1 LSRNR
6 LIRLEKTESGFNYM
20 RTKSAS
26 EEIKEV
32 FGPEGILARQLPG
45 YEFRSG
51 QLQLAEAVMRSLAE
65 PQASV
70 SPGLLA
76 AEAGTGIGKTLA
88 YLVPASL
95 SGRRV
100 IVSTGTLNL
109 QDQILEK
116 EIPFIKKHIVA
127 DLTALCVKGRQN
139 YLCLYRWHQVAAAP
153 QKKFFGLGG
162 ELAAIGDWLAKT
174 ATGDRAE
181 LAWLADDS
189 PLWGAISSTASQCL
203 GGDCPDWSVC
213 FITRL
218 RREAARC
225 RLLIVNHHL
234 FFSDLALRRFGNA
247 EVLPRY
253 EAVIFDEA
261 HHIEEIATRYFGISV
276 SHYQMIDLARD
287 IEALAETELAE
298 RSRDKTLQ
306 LARALATE
314 ADRLAMLLAGQT
326 GRFDLAE
333 IVGRLP
339 GWAAEL
345 VEIDS
350 RFNSLA
356 GQLDSLAVQ
365 GEAWAGLLGR
375 CLELQVALQ
384 KITGDE
390 TDSSMIYWLER
401 RERTVVLSAS
411 PIQVAD
417 ELQEHLYCPVPAV
430 VFTSAT
436 LTTGNKFDF
445 FLERLGLPPETETLA
460 LPTPFDYKART
471 LLFVPDRHFPA
482 PGTEQYAGAAPPMIR
497 RLVQASNGRALV
509 LFTSVTAMR
518 DAYEYLQKELPF
530 PILMQGNA
538 PRAVLLDKFCREI
551 HSVLLAVAS
560 FWEGVDVPG
569 EALSCVIIDK
579 LPFEVPSD
587 PVVKSRVNRV
597 REAGG
602 NPFFDY
608 QVPRAILSLRQGVGR
623 LMRSASDR
631 GVLAIL
637 DTRLFEKSYGRTF
650 LNSLPASPVTRDLA
664 DVERF
669 WQEK

>member
-1 LSRNR
+1 MNDR
-6 LIRLEKTESGFNYM
+6 
-20 RTKSAS
+20 SAVA
-26 EEIKEV
+26 EIKEV
-32 FGPEGILARQLPG
+32 FGPEGILAQQLPG
-45 YEFRSG
+45 YEFRRG
-51 QLQLAEAVMRSLAE
+51 QLQLAEAVMRSLTDSE
-65 PQASV
+65 GSG
-70 SPGLLA
+70 SPRLLA

-88 YLVPASL
+88 YLVPAAL

-116 EIPFIKKHIVA
+116 EIPFIKKYIVK

-139 YLCLYRWHQVAAAP
+139 YLCLYRWHQMAAAP

-162 ELAAIGDWLAKT
+162 ELAAIGDWLSET

-181 LAWLADDS
+181 LTWLADDS
-189 PLWGAISSTASQCL
+189 PLWGAVSSTASQCL
-203 GGDCPDWSVC
+203 GSECPDWSVC
-213 FITRL
+213 FVTRL

-234 FFSDLALRRFGNA
+234 FFSDLALRSFGNA

-261 HHIEEIATRYFGISV
+261 HHIEEVATRYFGISV
-276 SHYQMIDLARD
+276 SHYQLIDLARD
-287 IEALAETELAE
+287 VESLAEAELPKG
-298 RSRDKTLQ
+298 SKDKTLQ

-314 ADRLAMLLAGQT
+314 ADRLATMLSGQT
-326 GRFDLAE
+326 GRFDLAA
-333 IVGRLP
+333 IVDKLP
-339 GWAAEL
+339 GWRAALAE
-345 VEIDS
+345 VDS

-356 GQLDSLAVQ
+356 GQLDNLLVT
-365 GEAWAGLLGR
+365 GEIWGGLLSR
-375 CLELQVALQ
+375 CVELQAALE
-384 KITGDE
+384 KITSEDA
-390 TDSSMIYWLER
+390 DSSMIYWLER
-401 RERTVVLSAS
+401 RERAVVLSAS

-417 ELQEHLYCPVPAV
+417 ELREHLYGQVQAA

-445 FLERLGLPPETETLA
+445 FLERLGLPPETETMA
-460 LPTPFDYKART
+460 LPTPFDYKGRT
-471 LLFVPDRHFPA
+471 LLFVPDRNFPA
-482 PGTEQYAGAAPPMIR
+482 PGTPQFADEAPQMIK
-497 RLVQASNGRALV
+497 RLVQISNGRALV
-509 LFTSVTAMR
+509 LFTSLTAMR
-518 DAYEYLQKELPF
+518 DAYEYLQGELSF

-538 PRAVLLDKFCREI
+538 PRAALLDKFCNEV

-587 PVVKSRVNRV
+587 PVVKSRVERV

-637 DTRLFEKSYGRTF
+637 DTRLFAKSYGRTF
-650 LNSLPASPVTRDLA
+650 LNSLPPSPVTRDLA
-664 DVERF
+664 DVEKF

>member
-1 LSRNR
+1 MGTRSDLD
-6 LIRLEKTESGFNYM
+6 
-20 RTKSAS
+20 
-26 EEIKEV
+26 EINTV
-32 FGPEGILARQLPG
+32 FGPEGILARQLAG
-45 YEFRSG
+45 YEYRSG
-51 QLQLAEAVMRSLAE
+51 QLQLAAAVMRSLSEAG
-65 PQASV
+65 PGGT
-70 SPGLLA
+70 PGLLA

-88 YLVPASL
+88 YLVPAAL

-100 IVSTGTLNL
+100 VVSTNTLNL

-116 EIPFIKKHIVA
+116 EIPFIKKYIVQ

-139 YLCLYRWHQVAAAP
+139 YLCLYRWHQVAAVP

-162 ELAAIGDWLAKT
+162 EVAAIGDWLAKT

-181 LAWLADDS
+181 LEWLTDDS
-189 PLWGAISSTASQCL
+189 QLWGAISSTTSQCL
-203 GGDCPDWSVC
+203 GSDCPDWSSC
-213 FITRL
+213 FVTRL

-261 HHIEEIATRYFGISV
+261 HHIEEVATRYFGISV
-276 SHYQMIDLARD
+276 SHYQLLDLARD
-287 IEALAETELAE
+287 IEALATADLPVSARE
-298 RSRDKTLQ
+298 KTVQ

-314 ADRLAMLLAGQT
+314 ADRLATMLAGPT
-326 GRFDLAE
+326 GRFDLAA
-333 IVGRLP
+333 IVEKLP
-339 GWAAEL
+339 GWRAEL
-345 VEIDS
+345 AEIDA

-356 GQLDSLAVQ
+356 GQLDSLMVT
-365 GEAWAGLLGR
+365 GETWSGLLGR
-375 CLELQVALQ
+375 CKELQMGLD
-384 KITGDE
+384 KITGPEVDG
-390 TDSSMIYWLER
+390 SLIYWLER

-411 PIQVAD
+411 PIQIAS
-417 ELQEHLYCPVPAV
+417 ELQEHLYGQVQAA

-436 LTTGNKFDF
+436 LTTGSKFDF
-445 FLERLGLPPETETLA
+445 FLERVGLPSQTETLA
-460 LPTPFDYKART
+460 LPTPFDYKRQT
-471 LLFVPDRHFPA
+471 LLFVPERNFPA
-482 PGTEQYAGAAPPMIR
+482 PGTPQFASAAPPMIK
-497 RLVQASNGRALV
+497 RLVLASNGRALV
-509 LFTSVTAMR
+509 LFTSLTAMR
-518 DAYEYLQKELPF
+518 DAYEYLQDELPF
-530 PILMQGNA
+530 PILMQGTA
-538 PRAVLLDKFCREI
+538 PRAALLDKFCGDI

-587 PVVKSRVNRV
+587 PVVKSRVERV
-597 REAGG
+597 REEGG

-608 QVPRAILSLRQGVGR
+608 QVPRAILALRQGVGR

-637 DTRLFEKSYGRTF
+637 DTRLFGKSYGRTF
-650 LNSLPASPVTRDLA
+650 LDSLPPSPVTRDLGE
-664 DVERF
+664 VERF
-669 WQEK
+669 WQGR